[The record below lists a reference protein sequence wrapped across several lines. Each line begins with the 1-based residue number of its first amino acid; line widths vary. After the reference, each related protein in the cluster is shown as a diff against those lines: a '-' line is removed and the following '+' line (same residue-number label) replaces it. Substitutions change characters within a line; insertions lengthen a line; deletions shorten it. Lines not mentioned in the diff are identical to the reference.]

1 MYRHLLVP
9 IDGTDLSVG
18 AIGSAVELACSLQ
31 ARITFFHVVPD
42 HASSPSGE
50 ADMVRLPVQVDY
62 PYTGRARELLA
73 KAEAAARAL
82 GVPCDSAHVVGARP
96 ATAIVAA
103 ARARRC
109 DLIFMAAS
117 HGHGSKLGMALA
129 SEMLTALMNA
139 DIPVLMSS
147 TGDPPPAAHAIGIIR
162 DEHRSLAAVM
172 HAWMLALA
180 GARTAGAPP
189 DARLMRAVLSYIQDF
204 SVALHHPKEEQHLF
218 RRLRERSRSIGVEL
232 DELERQHARDVALVA
247 ELARRVDALAD
258 AGPDAVAQ
266 AGQLEEAVQA
276 YAAFLWEHMG
286 REEGAILPAAQR
298 HLSAAD
304 WAEIDAAFE
313 QNHDPNFAGET
324 DQEFRQLF
332 SRIVNAAE
340 QFVDHA

>member
-9 IDGTDLSVG
+9 VDGTDLSVG
-18 AIGSAVELACSLQ
+18 AIGGAVELARSLQ
-31 ARITFFHVVPD
+31 ARVTFFHAVPD
-42 HASSPSGE
+42 HASSPGSE
-50 ADMVRLPVQVDY
+50 ADGGRPAAQVAS

-82 GVPCDSAHVVGARP
+82 GVPCDSAHVLGARP
-96 ATAIVAA
+96 AAAIVAA
-103 ARARRC
+103 AHARRC
-109 DLIFMAAS
+109 DLIFMAS
-117 HGHGSKLGMALA
+117 RGHCSKLGMAMA
-129 SEMLTALMNA
+129 SEMLSVLMNA
-139 DIPVLMSS
+139 DMPVLMSS
-147 TGDPPPAAHAIGIIR
+147 SGDPQPGAHAIGIIR

-189 DARLMRAVLSYIQDF
+189 DARLMRAILRYIQDF
-204 SVALHHPKEEQHLF
+204 PAALHHPKEEQHLF

-258 AGPDAVAQ
+258 AGPDAIAR

-340 QFVDHA
+340 QFADDA

>member
-9 IDGTDLSVG
+9 VDGTDLSAG
-18 AIGSAVELACSLQ
+18 AIGGAVELARSLR
-31 ARITFFHVVPD
+31 ARVTFFHVVPD
-42 HASSPSGE
+42 HASSPSSE
-50 ADMVRLPVQVDY
+50 ADVVRLPAQVDY
-62 PYTGRARELLA
+62 ACTGRARELLA

-82 GVPCDSAHVVGARP
+82 GVPCDSAHVVGDRP
-96 ATAIVAA
+96 AAAIVAA

-109 DLIFMAAS
+109 DLIFMAA
-117 HGHGSKLGMALA
+117 HGHRAKLGPALA
-129 SEMLTALMNA
+129 SEMLTVLMNA

-147 TGDPPPAAHAIGIIR
+147 TGDPQPGAHAIGIIR

-180 GARTAGAPP
+180 GARTAGVPP
-189 DARLMRAVLSYIQDF
+189 DARLMRAILRYIQDF
-204 SVALHHPKEEQHLF
+204 PVALHHPKEEQHLF

-232 DELERQHARDVALVA
+232 DELKRQHARDVALVA
-247 ELARRVDALAD
+247 ELARHVDALAD

-266 AGQLEEAVQA
+266 AGRLEEAVKA
-276 YAAFLWEHMG
+276 YAVFLWEHMG

-304 WAEIDAAFE
+304 WAEIDTAFE

-324 DQEFRQLF
+324 GQEFRQLF
-332 SRIVNAAE
+332 ARIINAAE
-340 QFVDHA
+340 QVADDA